1 MNIEARNELMVVLTE
16 IGRIAPYIRL
26 GQLIG
31 ILTDMT
37 EHPYTVSPICDIED
51 EELLPAAK
59 TFLEDL
65 RRLPPESHEAQTRA
79 HLESDAYPRPGP
91 LTAS

>member
-1 MNIEARNELMVVLTE
+1 MNIEARNELMAVLTE
-16 IGRIAPYIRL
+16 ISRIAPYIRI

-59 TFLEDL
+59 TFLEDM
-65 RRLPPESHEAQTRA
+65 RRLPPESHEAQMRA
-79 HLESDAYPRPGP
+79 HLEPDTRAGAGP